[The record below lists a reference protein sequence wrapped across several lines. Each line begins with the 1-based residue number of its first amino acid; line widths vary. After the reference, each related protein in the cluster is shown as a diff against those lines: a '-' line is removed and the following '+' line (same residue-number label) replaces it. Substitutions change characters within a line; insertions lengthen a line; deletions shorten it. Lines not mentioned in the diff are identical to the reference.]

1 MTENTSPPTV
11 IAPVP
16 VSAGPDPQ
24 SMPSDDDEIS
34 LLDLLQ
40 VVADNLRLLV
50 LGPLAAG
57 LLALGYS
64 FTITPTYTATTKFMP
79 PQQQHSG
86 AAAMLD
92 ASVRWHREAPALV
105 YGLTFAGFAVC
116 LAGGWLRRAALR
128 PAVAPPRT
136 S

>member
-1 MTENTSPPTV
+1 M
-11 IAPVP
+11 
-16 VSAGPDPQ
+16 
-24 SMPSDDDEIS
+24 
-34 LLDLLQ
+34 
-40 VVADNLRLLV
+40 
-50 LGPLAAG
+50 
-57 LLALGYS
+57 
-64 FTITPTYTATTKFMP
+64 F
-79 PQQQHSG
+79 SG

-92 ASVRWHREAPALV
+92 ASVRWQREAPALV